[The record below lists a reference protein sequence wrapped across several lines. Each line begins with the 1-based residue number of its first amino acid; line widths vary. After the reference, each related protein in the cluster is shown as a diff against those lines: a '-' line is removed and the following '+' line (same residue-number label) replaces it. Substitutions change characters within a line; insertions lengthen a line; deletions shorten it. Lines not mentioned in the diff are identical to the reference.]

1 MLYVTRKHRRS
12 LVNFIPCKS
21 RFHYFSL
28 SAFGP
33 KATRRGEQ
41 MTSFNHRCLSHHFLP
56 FVFCFFLKKG
66 NSSSAGQSTSSA
78 LKLVGRLLYR
88 LTIGGHIFMVW
99 NPQYSLY
106 NRMWERDNKVSQS
119 STAFPWQQYHKEKF
133 PLVLRQDAFLL
144 DVKYYAD
151 GWVGWSWGMDPGPQ
165 SR

>member
-1 MLYVTRKHRRS
+1 MLYVTRKHGRS
-12 LVNFIPCKS
+12 LVNFIPWKS
-21 RFHYFSL
+21 RFHSFSL

-56 FVFCFFLKKG
+56 FVSFFKKG

-99 NPQYSLY
+99 NLKLYDNLWGCGTLLRPQTSKMWPDRLGGVSVYPIEFPFSYSF
-106 NRMWERDNKVSQS
+106 R
-119 STAFPWQQYHKEKF
+119 
-133 PLVLRQDAFLL
+133 RQRTI
-144 DVKYYAD
+144 
-151 GWVGWSWGMDPGPQ
+151 G
-165 SR
+165 